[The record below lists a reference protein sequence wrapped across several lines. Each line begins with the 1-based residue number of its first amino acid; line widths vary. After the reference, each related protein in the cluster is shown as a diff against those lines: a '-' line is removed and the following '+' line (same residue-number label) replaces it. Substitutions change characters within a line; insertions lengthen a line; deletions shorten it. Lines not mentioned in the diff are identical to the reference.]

1 MHKLYAAAMLAIAV
15 LAAPPALAQAP
26 ENAETVAELQALR
39 TAAQKDKRA
48 LVASTLNLTEPEAK
62 KFWPTYIKYETA
74 LENFKRERNLALE
87 ELVARD
93 KPMTNRYA
101 KNWTNELLK
110 IEELEIKARRKMHN
124 AVMRALPPKK
134 AAQYLQ
140 IEFKLRAA
148 QAYDIAVAFPL
159 EK

>member
-1 MHKLYAAAMLAIAV
+1 MHKLIIVTALAAV
-15 LAAPPALAQAP
+15 LAAPLAFAQAASNP
-26 ENAETVAELQALR
+26 EAVAELQALR

-48 LVASTLNLTEPEAK
+48 LVASTLALTDAEAK
-62 KFWPTYIKYETA
+62 KFWPVYDAYQRDLDI
-74 LENFKRERNLALE
+74 FRRERNVALE
-87 ELVARD
+87 ELVMRD

-101 KNWTNELLK
+101 KDFSNELLK
-110 IEELEIKARRKMHN
+110 IEEQEIKSRRKMHN

-140 IEFKLRAA
+140 IEQKLRAA
-148 QAYDIAVAFPL
+148 QAYEIAVAFPL

>member
-1 MHKLYAAAMLAIAV
+1 MNKLIVVTALAAAV
-15 LAAPPALAQAP
+15 LAAPAASAQAP
-26 ENAETVAELQALR
+26 ANPEAVAELQTLR
-39 TAAQKDKRA
+39 SAAQKDKRA
-48 LVASTLNLTEPEAK
+48 LVASTLQLTDAEAK
-62 KFWPTYIKYETA
+62 KFWPVYDAYQRA
-74 LENFKRERNLALE
+74 LDNFRRERNVALE
-87 ELVARD
+87 EYVMRD

-101 KNWTNELLK
+101 KDFTNELLK
-110 IEELEIKARRKMHN
+110 LEELEIKDRRKMHN

-140 IEFKLRAA
+140 IENKLRVS